1 MTKFSRRA
9 AEPQGILKKISRKAT
24 KPQRAN
30 ALVFSRVSTLFPLLL
45 CAFAGIFFFHHANA
59 QPLSAEQLFYKLRAR
74 VTSIKDYTARVKMN
88 VNVSFMKVPQ
98 LQGTLY
104 FKSPDKLK
112 LERAGGL
119 SVLPKGG
126 VTLSMNSLLPEGGVS
141 VIDAGTDVI
150 DGKPVRVIKAVPD
163 GEGADIVLTK
173 MWVDEAALLV
183 RRAETTTRDNGTV
196 KMDLTFGKYINLALP
211 DRAVLT
217 VDVKEYKMPKG
228 VTMDYG
234 TSQAIT
240 EDNKQAK
247 GKRRKG
253 TIRVEY
259 LDYKVNT
266 GLSDAI
272 FVEQKKRKAS

>member
-1 MTKFSRRA
+1 MRNHRRDAATQRGLLNLSRDGTQPQKARIDSAFLRFAVLGAVLLFSVPARA
-9 AEPQGILKKISRKAT
+9 Q
-24 KPQRAN
+24 Q
-30 ALVFSRVSTLFPLLL
+30 
-45 CAFAGIFFFHHANA
+45 
-59 QPLSAEQLFYKLRAR
+59 SAEDLFYKLRAR
-74 VTSIKDYTARVKMN
+74 VTSIRDYTAQVRMN

-98 LQGTLY
+98 LAGTLY

-150 DGKPVRVIKAVPD
+150 EGKTVRVIKAVPD
-163 GEGADIVLTK
+163 GDGSDIVLTK
-173 MWVDEAALLV
+173 MWVDESQLLV

-196 KMDLTFGKYINLALP
+196 KMDLVFGRYANLALP

-217 VDVKEYKMPKG
+217 VDVKEYRMPKG

-234 TSQAIT
+234 TSQAVDK
-240 EDNKQAK
+240 DNRENK

-259 LDYKVNT
+259 LSYKVNT

-272 FVEQKKRKAS
+272 FAEPKKRKSS

>member
-1 MTKFSRRA
+1 M
-9 AEPQGILKKISRKAT
+9 ILLRKV
-24 KPQRAN
+24 AN
-30 ALVFSRVSTLFPLLL
+30 ATGWSGKEAGAHHCRARLRLFAIAGSLLFSTSL
-45 CAFAGIFFFHHANA
+45 HA
-59 QPLSAEQLFYKLRAR
+59 QQLSAEQLFYKLRAR
-74 VTSIKDYTARVKMN
+74 VTSIKDYTAQVRMN

-98 LQGTLY
+98 LTGTLY

-112 LERAGGL
+112 LERTGGL

-150 DGKPVRVIKAVPD
+150 EGKPVRIIKAVPN
-163 GEGADIVLTK
+163 GEGAEIVLTK
-173 MWVDEAALLV
+173 MWVDEGQLLV

-196 KMDLTFGKYINLALP
+196 KMDLTFGRYANLALP

-217 VDVKEYKMPKG
+217 VDVKEYRMPKG

-234 TSQAIT
+234 TSQAIA
-240 EDNKQAK
+240 DDKKQAK

-253 TIRVEY
+253 TIKVEY
-259 LDYKVNT
+259 LNYKVNT

-272 FVEQKKRKAS
+272 FVEAKKRKSS